1 MAKEKKPKTCKLCDK
16 ERYANTSWCAFHYQ
30 QRELEKKLKKKE
42 REEKKAIDKVKKKT
56 EKDLKKLIHKRVWKL
71 MSEYIRSKDADQ
83 YGFNYCYT
91 CGAKKHWREFHCGHY
106 KHDRLDFDE
115 RNLKQQCLTKD
126 SKIRMVDGSYK
137 NINKVSVG
145 DLIIAFDKKTFDY
158 KVGEIEHISSF
169 TPEILYEVKLENG
182 DKFYATADHKIV
194 ANNKWVKIED
204 ILDNFNNLDIK
215 EL

>member
-42 REEKKAIDKVKKKT
+42 REEKKAIDKAKKKT

-115 RNLKQQCLTKD
+115 RNLKQQCYKCNVYLSGKLDVYTENLIRDYGIDWWKQLVLD
-126 SKIRMVDGSYK
+126 SNTHQGY
-137 NINKVSVG
+137 NIEEM
-145 DLIIAFDKKTFDY
+145 L
-158 KVGEIEHISSF
+158 EIEKD
-169 TPEILYEVKLENG
+169 LKDKLEV
-182 DKFYATADHKIV
+182 IR
-194 ANNKWVKIED
+194 NK
-204 ILDNFNNLDIK
+204 
-215 EL
+215 